1 MMKMKILFIIFT
13 ACSTTINWLT
23 YTDDINHFSIKYPDK
38 WIKRLSNGSIAFLSP
53 KEGNK
58 DIFQE
63 NVNLML
69 QDLTQQPM
77 NVEQYTELTKKQVTD
92 NLGASAIVSL
102 KSTTLAGQQGK
113 EFIYNMSYKE
123 KTFKVKQYWFIKGKL
138 AYLFTYTA
146 EPLEYEKYESIA
158 SDMINSFKFF

>member
-1 MMKMKILFIIFT
+1 
-13 ACSTTINWLT
+13 
-23 YTDDINHFSIKYPDK
+23 
-38 WIKRLSNGSIAFLSP
+38 
-53 KEGNK
+53 
-58 DIFQE
+58 
-63 NVNLML
+63 ML